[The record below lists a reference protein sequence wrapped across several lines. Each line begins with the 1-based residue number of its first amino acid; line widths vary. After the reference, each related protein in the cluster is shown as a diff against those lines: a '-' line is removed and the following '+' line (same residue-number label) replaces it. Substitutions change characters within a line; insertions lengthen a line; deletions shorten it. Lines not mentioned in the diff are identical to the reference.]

1 VHGDFRLGNLLAV
14 GASVTAVIDWEIW
27 SVGDP
32 RIDVGWFL
40 ANADPATYQ
49 RPTRY
54 AGAVPSRGEL
64 LEVYA
69 AAFGRDV
76 ADMGWFQALA
86 CFKST
91 ATWSLIVKH
100 NRRRDEP
107 APDVEAMAAVLP
119 HLLARANDLV
129 TDEGHP

>member
-1 VHGDFRLGNLLAV
+1 
-14 GASVTAVIDWEIW
+14 VTAVIDWELW

-54 AGAVPSRGEL
+54 VGAVPALGEL
-64 LEVYA
+64 LDVYA
-69 AAFGRDV
+69 GALVRDPTDT
-76 ADMGWFQALA
+76 AWFQALA

-107 APDVEAMAAVLP
+107 DPDVEAMAAVLP
-119 HLLARANDLV
+119 HLLARADELV
-129 TDEGHP
+129 RGGGRP